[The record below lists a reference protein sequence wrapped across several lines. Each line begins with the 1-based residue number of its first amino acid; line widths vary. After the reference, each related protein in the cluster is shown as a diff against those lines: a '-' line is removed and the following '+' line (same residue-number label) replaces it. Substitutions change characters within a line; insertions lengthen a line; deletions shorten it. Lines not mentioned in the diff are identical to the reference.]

1 MVGKPSSME
10 DGRRRWMDL
19 WGNVDEEVLM
29 GLEGRLLRYFH
40 LDYLC
45 LWGLLMSIHKE
56 HPASFQISWLMQIT
70 MGTTATETLSV
81 AGNIFVSQVG
91 IAASCPQGRWG
102 PCLPR
107 ALLPSSEE
115 PIKPP
120 TRVTRVL
127 EMLLWGIHS
136 VPGSSQRG

>member
-1 MVGKPSSME
+1 
-10 DGRRRWMDL
+10 MDL
-19 WGNVDEEVLM
+19 WGNVDEEVLT
-29 GLEGRLLRYFH
+29 GLEGRLLWYFH
-40 LDYLC
+40 PNCLC
-45 LWGLLMSIHKE
+45 LWGLLMPTHKK

-91 IAASCPQGRWG
+91 IVASCPQGG
-102 PCLPR
+102 QGSYIPR

-120 TRVTRVL
+120 ARVTGVL
-127 EMLLWGIHS
+127 EMLLWGIHF
-136 VPGSSQRG
+136 VPGSSQRGGCLPGTSHHLLS

>member
-1 MVGKPSSME
+1 MP
-10 DGRRRWMDL
+10 
-19 WGNVDEEVLM
+19 
-29 GLEGRLLRYFH
+29 
-40 LDYLC
+40 
-45 LWGLLMSIHKE
+45 IHKK

-91 IAASCPQGRWG
+91 TAASCPQGGWG
-102 PCLPR
+102 PCIPR
-107 ALLPSSEE
+107 ALLPSEE

-120 TRVTRVL
+120 ARVTRVL
-127 EMLLWGIHS
+127 ETLLWEIHS